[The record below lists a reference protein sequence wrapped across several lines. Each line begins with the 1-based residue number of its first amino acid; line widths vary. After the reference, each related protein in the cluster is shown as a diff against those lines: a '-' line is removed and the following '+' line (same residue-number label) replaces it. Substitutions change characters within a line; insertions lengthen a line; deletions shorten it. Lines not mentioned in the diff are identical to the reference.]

1 MLSFYDF
8 PSWVFLFFLIA
19 LAVTIFFYSRKFL
32 RVFTALDMDKSE
44 QQPSKPPKPQK
55 QPNKGQRNEKGKVGK
70 PTSNLEPNSKKT
82 ERKMKSSYNSRPPK
96 DEVDRINVPRYRD
109 SIASISSWGSIFRS
123 SDYQEPDLSSIIAPE
138 SIKDSETFLTYSNIV
153 DDNRNILSLELNQS
167 AKATGGSD
175 GKIPKSKERLESRS
189 VVAVCPPD
197 QRGHRKIEESIIT
210 KSQAKIIN
218 HPPKLLQSSSSRTQ
232 LDRVPEVIVKTCT
245 TVEEVIKKNELFVER
260 MRFTENVEP
269 KKLRNIP

>member
-55 QPNKGQRNEKGKVGK
+55 QPNKGQRNEK
-70 PTSNLEPNSKKT
+70 
-82 ERKMKSSYNSRPPK
+82 
-96 DEVDRINVPRYRD
+96 
-109 SIASISSWGSIFRS
+109 
-123 SDYQEPDLSSIIAPE
+123 
-138 SIKDSETFLTYSNIV
+138 
-153 DDNRNILSLELNQS
+153 ELNQS